1 MHPGRILGIVMGIVI
16 LAAIFLL
23 PFNSGP
29 SSLTLFGRVSPVL
42 GDIAGIQS
50 LPDPN
55 LIAFTYILIVA
66 FILLV
71 IAGIVGLFPL
81 GTGVLGVVALALV
94 TVAPMILVLRADLPG
109 YGLGYYVAWIASIVA
124 LAGSFWHRRARQ
136 EVKVSL
142 SPSD

>member
-1 MHPGRILGIVMGIVI
+1 VHPGRILGIVMGIVI

-29 SSLTLFGRVSPVL
+29 GSLTLFGRVSPTL

-66 FILLV
+66 FRHVVRNLL
-71 IAGIVGLFPL
+71 I
-81 GTGVLGVVALALV
+81 
-94 TVAPMILVLRADLPG
+94 
-109 YGLGYYVAWIASIVA
+109 
-124 LAGSFWHRRARQ
+124 
-136 EVKVSL
+136 
-142 SPSD
+142 